1 MSEAEN
7 KQKHRPSMI
16 VIILVAIIFLLA
28 SISGWNYYQINKKI
42 SSLLIESSTLQS
54 NYQLEISTLESITKQ
69 AQTELMEQ
77 KKLISEIQSKIGSI
91 ENIDRQDRD
100 YWLILQIEYFLN
112 LANSELFLGRN
123 NQRANDLIKQAKL
136 SALGLSQKNEVL
148 LLEMDSLIESIDL
161 FVNYHKEDDIRII
174 IDQIEDLTIEKTETS
189 VLSVPEKIPSFT
201 VEGLR
206 EWVESKL
213 ENFKKNWSSIILVK
227 SKSSLDITKLSNEE
241 QRVIQSLII
250 LNIDLIKLTLQSGN
264 ETRYLSAVL
273 ALEDKLDRYYQ
284 NRLNERPALF
294 ESLDALKAHRMHL
307 KDDGIK
313 DLLKIVEEIKDQ

>member
-42 SSLLIESSTLQS
+42 SSLLIESSRLQS

-136 SALGLSQKNEVL
+136 SALGLSQQNEVL

-161 FVNYHKEDDIRII
+161 FVSYHKEDDIRII
-174 IDQIEDLTIEKTETS
+174 IDQIEDSIIEKTETS
-189 VLSVPEKIPSFT
+189 VLLVPEKTPSFT
-201 VEGLR
+201 VQGLR

-227 SKSSLDITKLSNEE
+227 SKSNLDITKLSNEE

-284 NRLNERPALF
+284 NKLNERPALF